1 MEGCMEEAAWASR
14 DRLVGYGMTKRMTT
28 GVTIYSWG
36 QNPAWC
42 LGDTAVAE
50 APGGNSK
57 E

>member
-1 MEGCMEEAAWASR
+1 MEEAAWASR
-14 DRLVGYGMTKRMTT
+14 DRFVGYGMTKRMTT

-42 LGDTAVAE
+42 LGDTSVAE